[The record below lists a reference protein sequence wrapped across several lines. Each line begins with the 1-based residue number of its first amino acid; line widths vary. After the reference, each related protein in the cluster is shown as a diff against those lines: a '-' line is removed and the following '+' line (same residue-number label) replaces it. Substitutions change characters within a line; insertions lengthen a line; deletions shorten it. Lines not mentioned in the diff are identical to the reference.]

1 MYNVLIFA
9 GTTEGYTL
17 CRFLAKH
24 KVSVYA
30 CVATEYGSKALT
42 ENEYLK
48 VSSRRLDEGEMEAL
62 FQEIQPEMVLDLSLI
77 HI

>member
-42 ENEYLK
+42 ESEYLK
-48 VSSRRLDEGEMEAL
+48 VSSRRLD
-62 FQEIQPEMVLDLSLI
+62 
-77 HI
+77 